1 MAEQFQVHNNKTHMN
16 QNFGFTEEIRDMAY
30 GTVFPFK
37 NYSFS
42 LCPQCNSMFCF
53 NLKVFAVRPH

>member
-42 LCPQCNSMFCF
+42 LFPQCNSMFCF
-53 NLKVFAVRPH
+53 VLF